1 MPLGHALAINL
12 HREYVEYKKSVPML
26 IPVGR
31 SKEAVKAEVDSVQ

>member
-31 SKEAVKAEVDSVQ
+31 SKEAVKAEVHNVR